1 MQLMIIAAI
10 LFAVGSVFFALQNNV
25 PVTVALL
32 LWRFDGSLAMVLLL
46 AVAAGAT
53 IIALLTTPST
63 LRQQWQT
70 ARQKR
75 RIAELEKEIEA
86 QRKRIVEL
94 ERVMPGP
101 TEQPPVE
108 RPYVGLKRLMMSG
121 SDAAGGEEPGGTA

>member
-25 PVTVALL
+25 PVTVTFL

-63 LRQQWQT
+63 LRKQWQT
-70 ARQKR
+70 ARHKR
-75 RIAELEKEIEA
+75 RIAELEKEVAA
-86 QRKRIVEL
+86 QRNRIVEL
-94 ERVMPGP
+94 ERAMPGSA
-101 TEQPPVE
+101 EQAPVE
-108 RPYVGLKRLMMSG
+108 PPYVGLKRLMMSG
-121 SDAAGGEEPGGTA
+121 SDAAGGHDPDGAV